1 MDPKKLSYSRNLW
14 RRFSKNF
21 LTYGYSQIV
30 SLAVQFLTVPFF
42 LNYWNK
48 ERYAEWLLLSG
59 VPTMLG
65 LLDFGVT
72 HATASKAI
80 LLAAQSDINGVRR
93 SFQTGT
99 TFSICV
105 ALIILAMV
113 AMTGTVLDWAILLK
127 LPSLSK
133 SQAQQVL
140 LLLTAHL
147 GTQLLGGP
155 LNAWFMAMDRAAT
168 GYFLLANRRLLDVV
182 LTITVLALGGNALQL
197 ATCLLTGQIVMLI
210 VFIGYARSVSPWP
223 ILGLRYSSLDE
234 FRSIIKP
241 AIGHVGITIGNVLTL
256 QGGLQIL
263 NQIAPVSIVV
273 LYSVTRTL
281 MRLLL
286 QIGVVANNALRPELS
301 RLLGTGQTLFAKTF
315 TKRITIISLFIIS
328 TTYAILIFTGPSF
341 INWWSSDKVTASYG
355 ELALMGL
362 HTLINAAWFVPAS
375 YAMAGNQHT
384 KISMIYLSGSVFGI
398 FYWILNLNT
407 SNPLIVAAIAL
418 SIPEIFAF
426 FFLLSTTSP
435 KKIFFLE

>member
-1 MDPKKLSYSRNLW
+1 M
-14 RRFSKNF
+14 
-21 LTYGYSQIV
+21 
-30 SLAVQFLTVPFF
+30 AVQLLTVPFF
-42 LNYWNK
+42 LNYWDK

-65 LLDFGVT
+65 LLDFGVA

-105 ALIILAMV
+105 AITILAIV
-113 AMTGTVLDWAILLK
+113 AMTGTVLDWTILLN
-127 LPSLSK
+127 LPSLSQ
-133 SQAQQVL
+133 SQAQHVL

-147 GTQLLGGP
+147 CTQLLGGP
-155 LNAWFMAMDRAAT
+155 LNSWFMAIDRVAT

-182 LTITVLALGGNALQL
+182 LTITVLALDGNALQL
-197 ATCLLTGQIVMLI
+197 ATCLLSGQIVILI
-210 VFIGYARSVSPWP
+210 ALIAYAQSVSPWQ
-223 ILGLRYSSLDE
+223 IFGFKDSSIDE
-234 FRSIIKP
+234 LRSIIKP
-241 AIGHVGITIGNVLTL
+241 AIGHVGISIGNILTL

-263 NQIAPVSIVV
+263 NQIAPVSTVV

-301 RLLGTGQTLFAKTF
+301 RLLCTGQTLSAKTF
-315 TKRITIISLFIIS
+315 TKRITIISLSIIS
-328 TTYAILIFTGPSF
+328 TTYAILIFTGPSL
-341 INWWSSDKVTASYG
+341 INWWSSNKVTSSHD

-375 YAMAGNQHT
+375 YEMAGNQHT
-384 KISMIYLSGSVFGI
+384 KISITYLAGSVFGI
-398 FYWILNLNT
+398 SYWLLNLT
-407 SNPLIVAAIAL
+407 TLNPLIVAAIAL
-418 SIPEIFAF
+418 TIPEMFAYL
-426 FFLLSTTSP
+426 FLLSTVST
-435 KKIFFLE
+435 KKILFFE